1 MALLWTILYTKIN
14 IVLNNSYCM
23 IYKSYT
29 INLLYFFYLFKI
41 ILLAL
46 IKFNICEHY
55 KIYIDK
61 NNFIKNNLILYIW
74 YFQKFKI

>member
-1 MALLWTILYTKIN
+1 
-14 IVLNNSYCM
+14 M

-61 NNFIKNNLILYIW
+61 NNFIKNNLILYI
-74 YFQKFKI
+74 